1 MMSAVFIAA
10 LVCLLAY
17 GCVQFY
23 RYRGNSSWPTV
34 EGAIEGQ
41 PELHAVSS
49 GQVYYAR
56 LFYSYSVNADR
67 YSGTWESSLLVNKQ
81 HILDTISANLSSGT
95 RIAVRYNPRKHQMST
110 ADIDGSI
117 FRIDKMTTLKL

>member
-1 MMSAVFIAA
+1 MTAVFIGA
-10 LVCLLAY
+10 LACFLVY

-34 EGAIEGQ
+34 EGIIEGP
-41 PELHAVSS
+41 PELHGVSS

-56 LFYSYSVNADR
+56 LFYSYSVDADR

-81 HILDTISANLSSGT
+81 HILDTISANTSAL
-95 RIAVRYNPRKHQMST
+95 RK
-110 ADIDGSI
+110 IDPVALG
-117 FRIDKMTTLKL
+117 